1 MVHISPSVR
10 SRRAAMQREDMNAIA
25 AAHEREV
32 ERLARDIEAIQSAS
46 GSVKDEDLLTL
57 GWSLPK
63 IAELA
68 PDALKRVRGRALRE
82 MN

>member
-1 MVHISPSVR
+1 MQTSPTR
-10 SRRAAMQREDMNAIA
+10 NRTGRAGKARAIDAIA

-32 ERLARDIEAIQSAS
+32 ERLARDIESIQSAS